1 MEKSFNC
8 TSGSAPIQNLLL
20 RRVRIGKE
28 LREVGDSLLQ
38 ELDLIHVLVAHAT
51 KLVGGGHNI
60 SVVSAVGV
68 WAVAAPSP
76 ACNIG
81 HRPGKQMVF

>member
-8 TSGSAPIQNLLL
+8 TSGSAPIQKLLL
-20 RRVRIGKE
+20 RGVRIGKE
-28 LREVGDSLLQ
+28 LREVGDRLLQ
-38 ELDLIHVLVAHAT
+38 ELDLIHVLVAHAS

-60 SVVSAVGV
+60 SMVCAVGI